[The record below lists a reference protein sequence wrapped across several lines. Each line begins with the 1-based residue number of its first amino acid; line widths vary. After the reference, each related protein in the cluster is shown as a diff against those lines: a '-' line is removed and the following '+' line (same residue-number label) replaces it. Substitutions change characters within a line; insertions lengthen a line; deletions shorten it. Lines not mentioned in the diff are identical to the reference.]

1 MFRHRH
7 KLHPGK
13 EKGLTLEALG
23 VNRHV
28 TDGLPPGR
36 PGDRSAKRWAV
47 TKEGRDRGKENGA
60 KKAPLCRWIDQ
71 PQWGDI
77 GLKIFGIEL
86 GGTWDSG
93 STCCARACLA
103 LLCKL
108 FKYSILLNLTKLTI
122 FTKTV
127 TIHSLQQPMLAVIT
141 PSV

>member
-1 MFRHRH
+1 MISIRQGMPATREAKRWGMG
-7 KLHPGK
+7 KLLAK

-86 GGTWDSG
+86 GGTGESG
-93 STCCARACLA
+93 LG
-103 LLCKL
+103 
-108 FKYSILLNLTKLTI
+108 
-122 FTKTV
+122 
-127 TIHSLQQPMLAVIT
+127 
-141 PSV
+141 